1 MSLIPIVLDCMKE
14 WVTHTEKLPQRTLRN
29 VSGGSAVSEK
39 RAPQDAPARA
49 ATSQTPP
56 AGHLGAQTSASN
68 KDTIAVQGSKRA
80 WKKLNN
86 TENDSEKL
94 KGPWKPPGRH
104 AF

>member
-14 WVTHTEKLPQRTLRN
+14 WVTHTEKLPQRVLQN

-39 RAPQDAPARA
+39 RAPQDAPARVA
-49 ATSQTPP
+49 PSQTPP
-56 AGHLGAQTSASN
+56 AVHLGAQTSASN
-68 KDTIAVQGSKRA
+68 KDNVVVQGSKRV
-80 WKKLNN
+80 WKKLND
-86 TENDSEKL
+86 TENDREKL